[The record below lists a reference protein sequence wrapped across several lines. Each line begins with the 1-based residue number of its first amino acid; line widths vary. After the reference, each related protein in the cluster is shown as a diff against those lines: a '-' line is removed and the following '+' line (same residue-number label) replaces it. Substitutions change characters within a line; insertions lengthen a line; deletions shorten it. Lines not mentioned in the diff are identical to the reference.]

1 MPLPRSPEGAVEIN
15 RGYNPRSTRP
25 LTLLSAA
32 PRRGAGPPSRLASA
46 PPAFSRAPAG
56 RRGEEVDSPLPGVT
70 LPAISLTPLRGVP
83 PLPPAAVLR
92 VGFTKGGTGFSDSL
106 IGAAPKG

>member
-32 PRRGAGPPSRLASA
+32 PRRGAGYPSRLASS

-56 RRGEEVDSPLPGVT
+56 RRGEEEYPHEPGVEP
-70 LPAISLTPLRGVP
+70 PAISRTPLRGVRS
-83 PLPPAAVLR
+83 LPPSAVLR
-92 VGFTKGGTGFSDSL
+92 TGFAKGETSFLDSL
-106 IGAAPKG
+106 